1 MSSKMTEGLPS
12 LNEEGSMRTLASLPG
27 VRIGLLVVAA
37 LVFLFSTY
45 KVAAYLLDGFENKR
59 TYAEIRN
66 FYYEEP
72 VARPTIQDKP
82 PEQTPQP
89 LIAVE
94 KKVNAKFTE
103 LIKMNKD
110 IVGWIKIDDTK
121 IDYPVV
127 QGKDNEFYLHHDI
140 NKKKNVAGSIFMDYR
155 NKVGEYNRN
164 IILYGHDMKNKTM
177 FADLVAYESRW
188 NFENKATIEF
198 DTVYGDGK
206 WVIFSAYTSDSS
218 FDYIKTDF
226 ASDKEYQAFLDTV
239 KGKSLHHSDV
249 EVTAQDTILTL
260 STCSSAFED
269 ARFVVH
275 AKLLKH

>member
-1 MSSKMTEGLPS
+1 
-12 LNEEGSMRTLASLPG
+12 MRILMFPG
-27 VRIGLLVVAA
+27 VRIGLLIVGA

-45 KVAAYLLDGFENKR
+45 KVAVYLLDGFENKR

-66 FYYEEP
+66 FYYAEPVARPNAEP
-72 VARPTIQDKP
+72 VARPTNLDKQ
-82 PEQTPQP
+82 PELQTPQP

-94 KKVNAKFTE
+94 KKVNAKFTD
-103 LIKMNKD
+103 LLKMNKD
-110 IVGWIKIDDTK
+110 ITGWIKIEGTQ

-127 QGKDNEFYLHHDI
+127 QGEDNEFYLHHDV

-155 NKVGEYNRN
+155 NKVGGFNRN
-164 IILYGHDMKNKTM
+164 MILYGHDMKNKTM

-198 DTVYGDGK
+198 DTVYGNGK
-206 WVIFSAYTSDSS
+206 WVIFSAYTTDSS

-226 ASDKEYQAFLDTV
+226 ASDKEYQEFLDTV

-260 STCSSAFED
+260 STCSSAFD
-269 ARFVVH
+269 NARFVVH

>member
-1 MSSKMTEGLPS
+1 
-12 LNEEGSMRTLASLPG
+12 MRILAFSG
-27 VRIGLLVVAA
+27 VRIGLLIVGA

-45 KVAAYLLDGFENKR
+45 KVIFYLLDGYENKK

-72 VARPTIQDKP
+72 VARPTSLDKL
-82 PEQTPQP
+82 PEQTPLP

-94 KKVNAKFTE
+94 KKVNAKFTN
-103 LIKMNKD
+103 LLKMNED
-110 IVGWIKIDDTK
+110 IAGWIKIEGTQ

-127 QGKDNEFYLHHDI
+127 QGEDNEFYLHHDVK
-140 NKKKNVAGSIFMDYR
+140 KKKNVAGSIFMDYR
-155 NKVGEYNRN
+155 NEVGGYNRN

-206 WVIFSAYTSDSS
+206 WLIFSAYTSDSS

-260 STCSSAFED
+260 STCSSAFDD

-275 AKLLKH
+275 AKLLKHD